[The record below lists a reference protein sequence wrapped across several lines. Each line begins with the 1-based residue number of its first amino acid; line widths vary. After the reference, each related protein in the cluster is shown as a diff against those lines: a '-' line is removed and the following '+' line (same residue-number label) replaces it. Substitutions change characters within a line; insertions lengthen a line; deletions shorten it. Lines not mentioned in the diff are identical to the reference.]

1 MRTFSVYKG
10 LQKPLIFRGFK
21 GRYIIWGLGSVVL
34 GVISAGVIGLVFN
47 LIAGFSALVVISVG
61 GIFYTSTKQKGG
73 LYDKKRSNGE
83 IYIIPNNIKYRKHVK
98 KKKV

>member
-1 MRTFSVYKG
+1 MSSFNVYKG

-21 GRYIIWGLGSVVL
+21 GRYIAWGIGSIIL
-34 GVISAGVIGLVFN
+34 GVVSAGIIGVVFN
-47 LIAGFSALVVISVG
+47 LIAGFFALVTISVG
-61 GIFYTSTKQKGG
+61 GIFYTSIKQKGG

-83 IYIIPNNIKYRKHVK
+83 IYIIPNNIKYTKHVK